1 MKKMIPLLLAV
12 FLFACG
18 KSNWTKKYV
27 YDDCMKEMKKDSRAA
42 SMFSETKMKD
52 ICDCSA
58 EKTVSKFKTES
69 DARKDQAGLM
79 EIGKDCATEV
89 LSK

>member
-27 YDDCMKEMKKDSRAA
+27 YDDCLREMKKDSRAA
-42 SMFSETKMKD
+42 KMFSDEKMKD

-58 EKTVSKFKTES
+58 EKTVSKYKSES
-69 DARKDQAGLM
+69 DARKDQSGLM
-79 EIGKDCATEV
+79 QIGSECAQEI